1 MVSEAQKKARDKWDR
16 KNMAQISCKL
26 KKEKEY
32 KERFQ
37 EYAKEQGKTVNALL
51 TEYIVRCIGE

>member
-1 MVSEAQKKARDKWDR
+1 MIVTEAQKRARDKWDR
-16 KNMAQISCKL
+16 KNMARISCKL
-26 KKEKEY
+26 KKEY

>member
-16 KNMAQISCKL
+16 KHMAQISCKL
-26 KKEKEY
+26 KKEY

>member
-1 MVSEAQKKARDKWDR
+1 MVSEAQKKARNKWD
-16 KNMAQISCKL
+16 KENMAQISCKL
-26 KKEKEY
+26 KKEY

-37 EYAKEQGKTVNALL
+37 KYAKEQGKTVNALL